1 MRNSRLIRGLLAV
14 IAVGALTIGASACGG
29 GGGGGQKEKEKET
42 VKIKERET
50 FIKATITET
59 VK

>member
-14 IAVGALTIGASACGG
+14 VAVGALTIGASACGG
-29 GGGGGQKEKEKET
+29 GGGQPKEKEKET